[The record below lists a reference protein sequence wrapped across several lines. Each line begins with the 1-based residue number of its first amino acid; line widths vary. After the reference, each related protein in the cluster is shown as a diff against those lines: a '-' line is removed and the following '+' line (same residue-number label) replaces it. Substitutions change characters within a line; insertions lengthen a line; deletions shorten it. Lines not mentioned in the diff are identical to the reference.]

1 MEFLNLMRRKAK
13 CLLFAGCQFFN
24 VKLQRIAML
33 TTSYFTFALTLA
45 LAAQAFNLDILPRR
59 SKTFMFENR
68 LTENA
73 FNKGVNHRIYLGKS
87 LNYSPSPDFK
97 LDTFGG
103 IFGEMG
109 RVKQNEETPIK
120 ALSGLLTE
128 STLHVRST
136 ILKALRMNV
145 EEQIM
150 KELEAIPAAIPP
162 RAPRRSRNKHLGR
175 KMAWNVRLM

>member
-45 LAAQAFNLDILPRR
+45 LAAQAFNLDVLPRR
-59 SKTFMFENR
+59 SKAFMFENR

-73 FNKGVNHRIYLGKS
+73 FDKGVNHRIYLGKS
-87 LNYSPSPDFK
+87 LNYSPDFK
-97 LDTFGG
+97 WNTFGE
-103 IFGEMG
+103 IG

-128 STLHVRST
+128 STLHGRST